1 MEIDT
6 QSLNTVQG
14 LMSLG
19 MAQKS
24 LDVTADL
31 TNQLIQGSLEAAN
44 AVRASQGIGT
54 NVDLT
59 V

>member
-19 MAQKS
+19 MTKKS
-24 LDVTADL
+24 LDVSADL

-44 AVRASQGIGT
+44 AVRASQGVGT